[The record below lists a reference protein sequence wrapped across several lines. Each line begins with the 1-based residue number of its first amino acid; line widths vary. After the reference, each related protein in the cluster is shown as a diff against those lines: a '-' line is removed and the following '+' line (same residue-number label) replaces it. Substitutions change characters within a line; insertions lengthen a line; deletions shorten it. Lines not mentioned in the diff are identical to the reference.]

1 MRRREFITLFGG
13 AATGWP
19 LAAGAQQQSM
29 PEIGFIRNST
39 EAGFDHLLTAFR
51 QGLNEGG
58 YVEGRN
64 VTIEYRWGNNQPSKL
79 PALAADLVDR
89 RVAVIVAN
97 SGSMAAVMA
106 ATKTIPVVFSSGDD
120 PVTGGLVS
128 NLNRPGGNVTGV
140 SFFDIPLS
148 GKQLGLLHELLPKTA
163 RIALLHDPNFVA
175 AAAELRELNT
185 AAQALGRQTITVAAK
200 SESEIDAAIP
210 SIAQSGAGA
219 LVVGAGP
226 FFIRQRRQVVALAAR
241 LAIPA
246 TYVQRE
252 FVLDGGLMSYG
263 TSQTDAYRRAGRY
276 VSRVLKGEK
285 PADMP
290 VELPTKFELIL
301 NLKTAKTLGLAIP
314 PGVLAI
320 ADEVIE

>member
-1 MRRREFITLFGG
+1 M
-13 AATGWP
+13 
-19 LAAGAQQQSM
+19 
-29 PEIGFIRNST
+29 
-39 EAGFDHLLTAFR
+39 
-51 QGLNEGG
+51 
-58 YVEGRN
+58 
-64 VTIEYRWGNNQPSKL
+64 
-79 PALAADLVDR
+79 
-89 RVAVIVAN
+89 
-97 SGSMAAVMA
+97 
-106 ATKTIPVVFSSGDD
+106 
-120 PVTGGLVS
+120 
-128 NLNRPGGNVTGV
+128 
-140 SFFDIPLS
+140 
-148 GKQLGLLHELLPKTA
+148 
-163 RIALLHDPNFVA
+163 
-175 AAAELRELNT
+175 RELNT